1 MPLSALLTD
10 PLLASVVARL
20 RDRYPVAEPAA
31 ARLLA
36 RIVEDTAERLA
47 KARRTFLHTDRPEL
61 FALREAVR
69 ELGGSGSLRA
79 GSSPPPAVPGGRA
92 SGSLRAGSSPPPAVP
107 GGRAAASFGQVWE
120 QLARAGYM
128 HIRDGRRRFSTPHG
142 LLAHPTSDEIALA
155 FAASGVRALEAER
168 HFETICA
175 SLGRH
180 QPPIWDD
187 RFGSDGCRAAIAGL
201 TLPGW
206 DCPGTDA
213 EYAVTASVL
222 APTQPNVFHA
232 LSALYATGASVDRYA
247 DEDGPGF
254 LVLRLAPVDAN

>member
-1 MPLSALLTD
+1 MAASASRIADTLRQRAGGDHLLGLVVDRLVATLAANSASRTD
-10 PLLASVVARL
+10 ARSADDEAQ
-20 RDRYPVAEPAA
+20 RS
-31 ARLLA
+31 LLA
-36 RIVEDTAERLA
+36 RIVDDTAERLA

-69 ELGGSGSLRA
+69 ELG
-79 GSSPPPAVPGGRA
+79 A
-92 SGSLRAGSSPPPAVP
+92 S
-107 GGRAAASFGQVWE
+107 ASFGQVWE

-168 HFETICA
+168 HFETLCA

-187 RFGSDGCRAAIAGL
+187 RFGTDGCRGAIAGL

-206 DCPGTDA
+206 HWAGTDA

>member
-1 MPLSALLTD
+1 MAASASRIADTLRQRAGGDHLLGLVVDRLVATLAANSASRTD
-10 PLLASVVARL
+10 ARSADDEAQ
-20 RDRYPVAEPAA
+20 RS
-31 ARLLA
+31 LLA
-36 RIVEDTAERLA
+36 RIVDDTAERLA

-69 ELGGSGSLRA
+69 ELG
-79 GSSPPPAVPGGRA
+79 A
-92 SGSLRAGSSPPPAVP
+92 S
-107 GGRAAASFGQVWE
+107 ASFGQVWE

-168 HFETICA
+168 HFETLCA

-187 RFGSDGCRAAIAGL
+187 RFGTDGCRGAIAGL
-201 TLPGW
+201 TLAGW
-206 DCPGTDA
+206 HWAGTDA

>member
-1 MPLSALLTD
+1 MAASASRIADTLRQRAGGDHLLGLVVDRLVATLAANSASRTD
-10 PLLASVVARL
+10 ARSADDEAQ
-20 RDRYPVAEPAA
+20 RS
-31 ARLLA
+31 LLA
-36 RIVEDTAERLA
+36 RIVDDTAERLA

-61 FALREAVR
+61 FALREVVR
-69 ELGGSGSLRA
+69 ELGGSGSAL
-79 GSSPPPAVPGGRA
+79 
-92 SGSLRAGSSPPPAVP
+92 
-107 GGRAAASFGQVWE
+107 GQVWE

-168 HFETICA
+168 HFETLCA

-187 RFGSDGCRAAIAGL
+187 RFGTDGCRGAIAGL

-206 DCPGTDA
+206 HWAGTDA

>member
-1 MPLSALLTD
+1 MAASASRIADTLRQRAGGD
-10 PLLASVVARL
+10 HLLALVVDRLVATLAANSASRTEAR
-20 RDRYPVAEPAA
+20 AA
-31 ARLLA
+31 DDEAQRSLLA
-36 RIVEDTAERLA
+36 RIVDDTAERLT

-61 FALREAVR
+61 FALREVVR
-69 ELGGSGSLRA
+69 ELGGSGSAL
-79 GSSPPPAVPGGRA
+79 
-92 SGSLRAGSSPPPAVP
+92 
-107 GGRAAASFGQVWE
+107 GQVWE

-168 HFETICA
+168 HFETLCA

-187 RFGSDGCRAAIAGL
+187 RFGTDGCRGAIAGL

-206 DCPGTDA
+206 HWAGTDA

>member
-1 MPLSALLTD
+1 
-10 PLLASVVARL
+10 
-20 RDRYPVAEPAA
+20 
-31 ARLLA
+31 
-36 RIVEDTAERLA
+36 
-47 KARRTFLHTDRPEL
+47 
-61 FALREAVR
+61 
-69 ELGGSGSLRA
+69 
-79 GSSPPPAVPGGRA
+79 
-92 SGSLRAGSSPPPAVP
+92 
-107 GGRAAASFGQVWE
+107 
-120 QLARAGYM
+120 M

-168 HFETICA
+168 HFETLCA

-187 RFGSDGCRAAIAGL
+187 RFGTDGCRGAIAGL

-206 DCPGTDA
+206 HWAGTDA

>member
-1 MPLSALLTD
+1 MAASASRIADTLRQRAGGDHLLGLVVDRLVATLAANSASRTD
-10 PLLASVVARL
+10 ARSADEEAQ
-20 RDRYPVAEPAA
+20 RS
-31 ARLLA
+31 LLA
-36 RIVEDTAERLA
+36 RIVDDTAERLT

-61 FALREAVR
+61 FALREVVR
-69 ELGGSGSLRA
+69 ELGGSGSAL
-79 GSSPPPAVPGGRA
+79 
-92 SGSLRAGSSPPPAVP
+92 
-107 GGRAAASFGQVWE
+107 GQVWE

-168 HFETICA
+168 HFETLCA

-187 RFGSDGCRAAIAGL
+187 RFGTDGCRGAIAGL

-206 DCPGTDA
+206 HWAGTDA

>member
-1 MPLSALLTD
+1 MAASASRIADTLRQRAGGDHLLGLVVDRLVAT
-10 PLLASVVARL
+10 LAANSASRTEARSADEEAQ
-20 RDRYPVAEPAA
+20 RS
-31 ARLLA
+31 LLA
-36 RIVEDTAERLA
+36 RIVDDTAERLT

-61 FALREAVR
+61 FALREVVR
-69 ELGGSGSLRA
+69 ELGGSGSAL
-79 GSSPPPAVPGGRA
+79 
-92 SGSLRAGSSPPPAVP
+92 
-107 GGRAAASFGQVWE
+107 GQVWE

-168 HFETICA
+168 HFETLCA

-187 RFGSDGCRAAIAGL
+187 RFGTDGCRGAIAGL

-206 DCPGTDA
+206 HWAGTDA

-254 LVLRLAPVDAN
+254 LVLRLAPVDSN